1 MAVRDHVAV
10 RKPAEEPIVSTRG
23 GAGVVHEAD
32 TYAFRLDDPPL
43 RQDGPEVRLVDVPVH
58 GRHRRVRLELGERR
72 ERDEVARVH
81 DEVGA
86 LEKTYA
92 VVWQASRAAREVRI
106 AEQRDQGAP
115 STNCP
120 SR

>member
-1 MAVRDHVAV
+1 
-10 RKPAEEPIVSTRG
+10 
-23 GAGVVHEAD
+23 
-32 TYAFRLDDPPL
+32 
-43 RQDGPEVRLVDVPVH
+43 
-58 GRHRRVRLELGERR
+58 
-72 ERDEVARVH
+72 VH